1 MGCPDFVK
9 VCLQPRINGAW
20 TTAVGGVTGDISKEA
35 LLLAT
40 RADIR
45 RGCGL
50 YGVAAFAAF
59 PVGVGGGGRTGRI
72 VLAHGLL
79 LC

>member
-1 MGCPDFVK
+1 MGCPAHIGL
-9 VCLQPRINGAW
+9 CLQSWINGAW

-79 LC
+79 LW